1 MGSSRAGA
9 FQALGSDAELLSWV
23 TLSLGWVGVNAQSQ
37 YPCWIMEE
45 NRTYLCLGEEES
57 LENISKTD
65 PWETFRDS
73 QVPGG
78 GNLSWELFLLLVL
91 SL

>member
-9 FQALGSDAELLSWV
+9 FQDLGSDAELLSWV

-37 YPCWIMEE
+37 YSCWIMEE

-78 GNLSWELFLLLVL
+78 EI
-91 SL
+91 

>member
-37 YPCWIMEE
+37 YSCWIMEE

-78 GNLSWELFLLLVL
+78 EI
-91 SL
+91 